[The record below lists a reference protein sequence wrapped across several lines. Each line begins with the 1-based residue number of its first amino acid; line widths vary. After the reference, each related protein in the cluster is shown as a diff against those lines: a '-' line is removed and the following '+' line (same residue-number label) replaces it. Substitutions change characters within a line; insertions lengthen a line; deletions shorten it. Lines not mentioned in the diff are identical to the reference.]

1 MKIIHTIKKSVLH
14 KWPYGFVFFMIIFL
28 LTFFLAGTAFA
39 HKVMIFAYV
48 DGDTVYT
55 KSKFSGGKKAKNS
68 QVIVYN
74 QQGNKLLEGKTDN
87 NGEFSFKVP
96 QKTTL
101 KIVLNA
107 GMGHRG
113 QWTIPVEEIERQ
125 PKEIADSNQDS
136 TGKKISEAKAAPKAQ
151 NVTATGLTLP
161 EVQEVVEKVLEKKLR
176 PIMKMLA
183 ESNEKE
189 PEISDILGGI
199 GYIFGLM
206 GVASYFH
213 FRKKNK

>member
-1 MKIIHTIKKSVLH
+1 MKIIHAIKKSVFH
-14 KWPYGFVFFMIIFL
+14 KWPYGLVSFMIIFL
-28 LTFFLAGTAFA
+28 LTFFLAGAAFA

-113 QWTIPVEEIERQ
+113 QWTLPIEEIEQ
-125 PKEIADSNQDS
+125 QTK
-136 TGKKISEAKAAPKAQ
+136 SEAKAAPKAQ

-189 PEISDILGGI
+189 PEISDIIGGI